1 MLLLKGVL
9 LGYLWELTYAFVEE
23 SVVGLSLGVNICFC

>member
-1 MLLLKGVL
+1 MLLLKRVL

-23 SVVGLSLGVNICFC
+23 SVVGLSL